1 MREHDDEGQIVEA
14 IATITT
20 YIIVSKFDD
29 ALGVEL
35 ESVFD
40 GIQPILFRE
49 GAAACAAALAS
60 AAAAHRG
67 APPRTR
73 RAHPSWPHVRG
84 AVVPALAPFRGC
96 AD

>member
-20 YIIVSKFDD
+20 DIIVSKFGD

-49 GAAACAAALAS
+49 GAAA
-60 AAAAHRG
+60 
-67 APPRTR
+67 
-73 RAHPSWPHVRG
+73 
-84 AVVPALAPFRGC
+84 
-96 AD
+96 